1 MEKSELIAAKP
12 THKAAAAHAHAAPA
26 PAQKPVTAKSHRYTE
41 AVGRRKT
48 AIARVRIMPGTGKMT
63 VNGKSPKDYF
73 KTDLRALIAIEALA
87 KAESAENY
95 AVVAHVEG
103 GGIAGQADAVRHA
116 ISRAITKA
124 EPNTRAVLKSAKFLM
139 RDPRAKE
146 RKKPGLVKA
155 RKRKQWSKR

>member
-1 MEKSELIAAKP
+1 MATIF
-12 THKAAAAHAHAAPA
+12 T
-26 PAQKPVTAKSHRYTE
+26 T

-48 AIARVRIMPGTGKMT
+48 AIASVRMSVAPKSSLT
-63 VNGKSPKDYF
+63 VNGKSPKEYF
-73 KTDLRALIAIEALA
+73 KTDERAKIAEEAFA
-87 KAESAENY
+87 MAESAENY

-103 GGIAGQADAVRHA
+103 GGVAAQADALRHA

-124 EPNTRAVLKSAKFLM
+124 EPNTRKVLKTAKFLK

-155 RKRKQWSKR
+155 RKAKQWSKR